1 MNKVNQI
8 DKINKKPKKTF
19 FLPFAACRGKC
30 VYCNQNAITGVQNI
44 ITPDDVAKE
53 LSFLDTPHEIC
64 FFGGSF
70 CRFPRETVFAYLD
83 AVQDRAPHGSTIR
96 FSTYPCDL
104 GDEILRHKLK
114 TYPLSCVEFGIQSLD
129 NATLSATCRVQN
141 PTDILQSLEVLK
153 IEKIPLGVQL
163 MAGLPGQTKESSLAD
178 LEKLAKI
185 KGSDTWDLRLYPC
198 LVISGTLLETMYN
211 TSAYTPLS
219 LEQAIDWGAD
229 FLNIALEL
237 GFNPIR
243 IGLQE
248 TESLAVSVV
257 AGPHHPALGELIE
270 GIALARRLSRL
281 NKVKWIIHKKDI
293 SKLTGHNNFGFKE
306 LARLTRQ
313 SLENTK
319 KDVTFI

>member
-1 MNKVNQI
+1 MNKIVEVK
-8 DKINKKPKKTF
+8 KIPKKTF

-30 VYCNQNAITGVQNI
+30 VYCNQNAITGVQEI
-44 ITPDDVAKE
+44 ISLDKVANE
-53 LSFLDTPHEIC
+53 LSFLETPHEVC

-70 CRFPRETVFAYLD
+70 CRFPKETVFAYLD
-83 AVQDRAPHGSTIR
+83 AVKDCAPDGSTIR

-104 GDEILRHKLK
+104 DEESFRHRIK
-114 TYPLSCVEFGIQSLD
+114 TYPLSCVEFGIQSMD
-129 NATLSATCRVQN
+129 ETTLAVTRRVQD
-141 PTDILQSLEVLK
+141 PTTILKSLEVLK
-153 IEKIPLGVQL
+153 SEKIPLGVQL

-178 LEKLAKI
+178 LEKLAKV
-185 KGSDTWDLRLYPC
+185 KGNELWDLRLYPC
-198 LVISGTLLETMYN
+198 LVISGTVLEKMYN
-211 TSAYTPLS
+211 VSSYTPLS

-229 FLNIALEL
+229 FLNRALEL

-248 TESLAVSVV
+248 TDSLATSVI

-270 GIALARRLSRL
+270 GIALARRLARL
-281 NKVKWIIHKKDI
+281 NKVKWIVHKKDI
-293 SKLTGHNNFGFKE
+293 SKLTGHDNFGFKE
-306 LARLTRQ
+306 LARLTMQ

>member
-1 MNKVNQI
+1 MNKI
-8 DKINKKPKKTF
+8 DGIKKIPKKTF

-44 ITPDDVAKE
+44 ITPPDVAKE
-53 LSFLDTPHEIC
+53 LSLLETPHEVC

-70 CRFPRETVFAYLD
+70 CRFPKETVFAYLD
-83 AVQDRAPHGSTIR
+83 AVKNYTPEGSTIR

-104 GDEILRHKLK
+104 DDEAFRHKLK

-129 NATLSATCRVQN
+129 DITLAATRRVQD
-141 PTDILQSLEVLK
+141 PATILKSLAVLK
-153 IEKIPLGVQL
+153 SEKIPLGVQF
-163 MAGLPGQTKESSLAD
+163 MAGLPGQTRESSLAD
-178 LEKLAKI
+178 LEKLAQV
-185 KGSDTWDLRLYPC
+185 KGNDTWDLRLYPC
-198 LVISGTLLETMYN
+198 LVISGTVLEKMYN
-211 TSAYTPLS
+211 TSIYTPLS

-229 FLNIALEL
+229 FLNRALEL

-248 TESLAVSVV
+248 TDSLATSVV

-293 SKLTGHNNFGFKE
+293 SKLTGHDNFGFKE
-306 LARLTRQ
+306 LARLTGQ